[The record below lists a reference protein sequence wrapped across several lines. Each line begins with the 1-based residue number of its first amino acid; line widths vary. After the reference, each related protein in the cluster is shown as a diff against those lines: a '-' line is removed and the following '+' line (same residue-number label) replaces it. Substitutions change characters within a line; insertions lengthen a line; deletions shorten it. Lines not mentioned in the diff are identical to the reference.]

1 MMDAL
6 GAIHVVFGLCA
17 LLTGTVVVLIRKGTR
32 YHRTIGRWYFAS
44 MLGLNVT
51 GLLIYR
57 ATGKFNFFHVSALFS
72 LMCIF
77 IGIGVVVLLRPRKAW
92 LERHAYFMSGSYVG
106 LIAAAASEV
115 AARVPGWP
123 LGAAVGLATTIVV
136 FSGVYFMLR
145 RTPLALERLRPRPHV
160 RKEDSPG

>member
-1 MMDAL
+1 
-6 GAIHVVFGLCA
+6 VFGLCA
-17 LLTGTVVVLIRKGTR
+17 LMMGMLVVLMRKGTR
-32 YHRTIGRWYFAS
+32 YHRTIGHMYFAS

-57 ATGKFNFFHVSALFS
+57 LTGKFNFFHASALFS
-72 LMCIF
+72 LAF
-77 IGIGVVVLLRPRKAW
+77 LLIGLVSVVLLQPRKAW

-123 LGAAVGLATTIVV
+123 LGAAVGLTTTLVV
-136 FSGVYFMLR
+136 FSGVGFMLR
-145 RTPLALERLRPRPHV
+145 RTPPALERLRPGRHV
-160 RKEDSPG
+160 RKEDSSG

>member
-1 MMDAL
+1 MDAL
-6 GAIHVVFGLCA
+6 GSIHVVFGLCA
-17 LLTGTVVVLIRKGTR
+17 LMMGTLVVLMRKGTR
-32 YHRTIGRWYFAS
+32 YHRTIGHLYFAS

-57 ATGKFNFFHVSALFS
+57 LTGKFNFFHASALFS
-72 LMCIF
+72 LAF
-77 IGIGVVVLLRPRKAW
+77 LLIGLGSVVLLRPRKEW

-123 LGAAVGLATTIVV
+123 LGAAVGLTTTIVV
-136 FSGVYFMLR
+136 LSGVYFMAR
-145 RTPLALERLRPRPHV
+145 RTPLAFERLHPRQHV